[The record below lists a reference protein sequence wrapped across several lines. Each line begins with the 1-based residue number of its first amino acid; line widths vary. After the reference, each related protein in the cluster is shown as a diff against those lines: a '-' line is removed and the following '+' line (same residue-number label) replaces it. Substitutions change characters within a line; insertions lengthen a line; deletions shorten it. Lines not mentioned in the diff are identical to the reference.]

1 MKNNQKHLNMKTFV
15 TLFIIGILM
24 ASNTVYS
31 QVAVNTDGS
40 DPDASAMLD
49 VQSTEKGMLVP
60 RMTESERDAISDP
73 ANGLLIFCTDDNNF
87 YMNKGSTDI
96 PDWQVMS
103 SQWVNNDSK
112 IYFDGGNVGIG
123 NSNPGIKLQVQG
135 KIGAAWGSTNNPS
148 FVFGTGT
155 EGSGFSS
162 PASNEIAVI
171 NSGNE
176 SARFDNSGR
185 LGLGTNNPDA
195 SAQLEIAST
204 SRGFLPPRMSTTQ
217 REDISN
223 PPAGLM
229 VYDTSLNNVFFYDG
243 SSWQSTSNRDGMSCG
258 TVNYGGQ
265 TYNTVIIGN
274 QCWMTEN
281 LNIGTSILGTND
293 QTDNDLIEKYCYD
306 NDEDNCDDYG
316 GLYQWNEVMQY
327 VSTEGAQGICPAGW
341 HIPTDNEWKILE
353 GYVDSQYG
361 IGDPEWDNI
370 GWRGFD
376 ACEKLKSTNG
386 WYMSGNGSDA
396 YDFAALP
403 GGHRNYN
410 GYFYRVEKDA
420 NFWSST
426 EDGTDAW
433 SRILQY
439 NYDGVRRYPGTQDY
453 GYSVRCL
460 KD

>member
-1 MKNNQKHLNMKTFV
+1 MKKKL
-15 TLFIIGILM
+15 LLLSLIILSLHG
-24 ASNTVYS
+24 TS

-40 DPDASAMLD
+40 EPDASAMLD
-49 VQSTEKGMLVP
+49 VSSTEKGMLVP
-60 RMTESERDAISDP
+60 RMTSAKRDNISDP
-73 ANGLLIFCTDDNNF
+73 ATGLLVFCTDDNNF
-87 YMNKGSTDI
+87 YMNEGTPAT

-103 SQWVNNDSK
+103 SQWVSSGSK
-112 IYFDGGNVGIG
+112 IYFNSGNVGIG

-135 KIGAAWGSTNNPS
+135 KIGAAWGNTSTPS

-155 EGSGFSS
+155 ESTGFSS
-162 PASNEIAVI
+162 PSSNEIAVI
-171 NSGNE
+171 NNGNE

-185 LGLGTNNPDA
+185 LGLGTDNPDA

-258 TVNYGGQ
+258 NVNYDGQ

-293 QTDNDLIEKYCYD
+293 QTDNGLIEKYCYD

-316 GLYQWNEVMQY
+316 GLYQWDEAMQY
-327 VSTEGAQGICPAGW
+327 TTTVGAQGICPDGW
-341 HIPTDNEWKILE
+341 HLPTDAEITDL
-353 GYVDSQYG
+353 YQYLG
-361 IGDPEWDNI
+361 GLSLA
-370 GWRGFD
+370 GG
-376 ACEKLKSTNG
+376 KLKSTRTEPTYHPRWDSPNNNATNETG
-386 WYMSGNGSDA
+386 Y
-396 YDFAALP
+396 AALP
-403 GGHRNYN
+403 GGYRSSSDGSFGSLGSHYTSWMSEEQSPGSTNAWRFFISNTN
-410 GYFYRVEKDA
+410 GYFQY
-420 NFWSST
+420 ST
-426 EDGTDAW
+426 THKTAG
-433 SRILQY
+433 Q
-439 NYDGVRRYPGTQDY
+439 
-453 GYSVRCL
+453 SVRCI
-460 KD
+460 KN